1 MLKMSCLKNDL
12 SLIYDVKT
20 NCPSIV
26 NKDEKLTQNKM
37 SRIIVQVNTVKV
49 KETVEQSETAKNCLA
64 VLQQQC

>member
-1 MLKMSCLKNDL
+1 MQKMSCLKNDL

-37 SRIIVQVNTVKV
+37 IQNVK
-49 KETVEQSETAKNCLA
+49 KNSPSEYG
-64 VLQQQC
+64 QG